1 MKRVFVTGIS
11 GLLGTNLVM
20 DLLEQGF
27 SVKGLV
33 RDPSRY
39 RGPGHSNLEIV
50 QGGLGGDLTEALS
63 EVDVC
68 VHVAAETRQDLIRYS
83 QYREV
88 NYDST
93 VNLYESAKR
102 AGVSKFVFVS
112 TANTLGY
119 GSAEDPGTEQKEM
132 RQPFSASFYARSK
145 REAEE
150 YLLSRSNEMDSV
162 IINPTFML
170 GPHDS
175 KPSSGKIILMGW
187 KKRLVFY
194 PPGGKNFVHVRD
206 VSRGVI
212 NSIQRGRS
220 GERYLI
226 ANDNLSY
233 REFFQELNRV
243 TGQEAR
249 LIGIPGGV
257 LIAMGHVGD
266 LLRFFRLRTSLCSAH
281 MRILC
286 VDNYYSNAKSIDELG
301 IDYSPVEH
309 MIRDAVDYFE
319 RENRS

>member
-1 MKRVFVTGIS
+1 MKRAFVTGIS

-20 DLLEQGF
+20 DLLEKGF
-27 SVKGLV
+27 LVRGLV

-39 RGPGHSNLEIV
+39 RGVSHSNLEIV
-50 QGGLGGDLTEALS
+50 QGALDGDLTDALY

-88 NYDST
+88 NFEAT
-93 VNLYESAKR
+93 VSLFESAKR
-102 AGVSKFVFVS
+102 AGVSRFVFVS

-132 RQPFSASFYARSK
+132 RQPFRDSFYARSK

-150 YLLSRSNEMDSV
+150 YLLSRSDEMDSV

-175 KPSSGKIILMGW
+175 KPSSGRIILMGW

-212 NSIQRGRS
+212 NSIERGRS

-233 REFFQELNRV
+233 REFFRQLNRV

-249 LIGIPGGV
+249 LIGIPGAV

-301 IDYSPVEH
+301 LDYSPVEH

-319 RENRS
+319 RENRG